1 MIFQGV
7 IAAYPT
13 MDTYLNPA
21 ADIVHSPHF
30 ESGIAKLMEGKDAL
44 MTQDEK
50 DACAGLLREEV
61 MENEEQEGK
70 SFVQRI
76 VEQNMCAQSKYL
88 DCTFIP
94 PGSVMV
100 ESLFSIV
107 GHMFDERRLGTT
119 PIHIEEQVF
128 LRVCCL
134 SLIGLPLRF

>member
-7 IAAYPT
+7 IAPYPT

-21 ADIVHSPHF
+21 ANIVHSPHF
-30 ESGIAKLMEGKDAL
+30 ESGIAKLMEGKDAS

-76 VEQNMCAQSKYL
+76 VEQNMCAKSKYL

-100 ESLFSIV
+100 
-107 GHMFDERRLGTT
+107 D
-119 PIHIEEQVF
+119 
-128 LRVCCL
+128 
-134 SLIGLPLRF
+134 LIFHRWSHV